1 MSSTEPELHGE
12 PAAAAA
18 AAGAAVVTALG
29 APRGWR
35 HWLIVYRLHLPRSPR
50 RERLFLAAL
59 AFFVTFGV
67 TRGLTL
73 AIRHNLGP
81 FHNVS
86 VGGTHLHH
94 LVWGILLLLLVG
106 YVSLVEF
113 GGRGTISGV
122 AYRLTAV
129 AFGIGAALTLDEFAL
144 WLNLQDVYWEEKG
157 RESIDAVLV
166 FGSLL
171 AAGIFGQPLLKA
183 LAWEARAAV
192 RGVSEAER
200 IAHLEFERIVNSAGS
215 PQGEGLHEPIDG
227 PS

>member
-1 MSSTEPELHGE
+1 VTPLEPELHGE

-18 AAGAAVVTALG
+18 
-29 APRGWR
+29 PRGWHR
-35 HWLIVYRLHLPRSPR
+35 WLLVYQLHMPRSPR

-59 AFFVTFGV
+59 AFFLTFAL

-106 YVSLVEF
+106 YGSLVEF
-113 GGRGTISGV
+113 GSRATISGL

-171 AAGIFGQPLLKA
+171 AAGILGQPLLQG
-183 LAWEARAAV
+183 LAWEARAAL

-200 IAHLEFERIVNSAGS
+200 IAHTELERILPGGQS
-215 PQGEGLHEPIDG
+215 PQGEGPHEPVDG
-227 PS
+227 PP